1 MFKQIACACLAI
13 LPFAGWSQLN
23 NPYTI
28 NGIGETNHTNN
39 AFFSGY
45 GDASTSYAKP
55 SILNTSN
62 PATYAFLK
70 PQFPI
75 FSAGT
80 GTRFSSLEKDGE
92 VAKSRYT
99 GIPEIALGLSIG
111 KRFGLAFG
119 LRPFANKSYNLTDYT
134 HIGPDSIMHKYI
146 GSGSI
151 NQAFGGL
158 SFKVLNF
165 DKVKWSVGAN
175 ASGVFG
181 QVRDERQ
188 AQLMGGSG
196 ALAGVQYDNKAVG
209 AFLID
214 FGTILQANITELD
227 ELTFGGYYQPES
239 ALRGKTNILL
249 MSTNDLNEPA
259 TYSPISQLGEKSVHY
274 IYGAKWKAGVTYSRT
289 FKSGQ
294 NKPERKRTS
303 LWTTSIDFTSQDFS
317 ANRMYGTDANPT
329 IDQAL
334 SFNYFNTYSLNIGT
348 EFTPQVI
355 IEGANIVKLFNR
367 STYRVGLINRNL
379 PYSIN
384 GTQLN
389 EWHASVGMGIPMVID
404 RRMESSIQFS
414 VGMGQRSA
422 ATYKE
427 NIFQF
432 NVGIMVAP
440 GFNDRWFIKKKLD

>member
-13 LPFAGWSQLN
+13 LPTFAWSQLN

-28 NGIGETNHTNN
+28 NGIGETNHINN

-45 GDASTSYAKP
+45 ADASTSYAKP

-75 FSAGT
+75 FSVGT
-80 GTRFSSLEKDGE
+80 GTRFSKVDQNGQVSKGNF
-92 VAKSRYT
+92 T

-119 LRPFANKSYNLTDYT
+119 LKPFAHKNYEITDYVAA
-134 HIGPDSIMHKYI
+134 GEDSIMHKYI

-158 SFKVLNF
+158 SFKILNF
-165 DKVKWSVGAN
+165 DKVHWSVGAN
-175 ASGVFG
+175 ASGIFG

-188 AQLMGGSG
+188 AQLVSNTSS
-196 ALAGVQYDNKAVG
+196 LAGIEYDNKSIG

-214 FGTILQANITELD
+214 FGSILQAKLTDLD
-227 ELTFGGYYQPES
+227 ELTFGGYYQPETS
-239 ALRGKTNILL
+239 MAGKTNVLL
-249 MSTNDLNEPA
+249 MSTTDLSEPA
-259 TYSPISQLGEKSVHY
+259 TYSSVSQLGEKSVKY
-274 IYGAKWKAGVTYSRT
+274 IYGAKWKAGITYSRT
-289 FKSGQ
+289 FKSDPSKQ
-294 NKPERKRTS
+294 ERKRTS
-303 LWTTSIDFTSQDFS
+303 LWTTSVDFSSQDFS
-317 ANRMYGTDANPT
+317 SNRMYGTDANPT
-329 IDQAL
+329 LDQAL
-334 SFNYFNTYSLNIGT
+334 SFNFKNTYSFNVAT

-355 IEGANIVKLFNR
+355 IEGANIVKFFNR
-367 STYRVGLINRNL
+367 ATYRVGYINKSL
-379 PYSIN
+379 PYSI
-384 GTQLN
+384 GAVQMN
-389 EWHASVGMGIPMVID
+389 EWHASVGMGVPMIID

-414 VGMGQRSA
+414 LGMGQREA
-422 ATYKE
+422 GTYKE
-427 NIFQF
+427 NVFQF